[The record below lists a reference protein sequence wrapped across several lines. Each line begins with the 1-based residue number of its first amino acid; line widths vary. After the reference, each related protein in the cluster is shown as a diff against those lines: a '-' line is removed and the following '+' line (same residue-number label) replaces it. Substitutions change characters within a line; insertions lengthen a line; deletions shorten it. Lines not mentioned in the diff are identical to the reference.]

1 MAETR
6 PFELDLSATERHTL
20 PAYRRLGLLNGLL
33 IGLALGLGA
42 WGLEIIRVAR
52 LPLPLAV
59 PALLF
64 GVLLMTLLGGFVG
77 WLSARI
83 ANTAVTAVLW
93 LGAGLVAQLLL
104 GYAPFFGRS
113 VVVWFA
119 DPRFWGRQV
128 FPNTLG
134 GTTTGLILGGLLIF
148 LVLGALA
155 LLQNYRLEGMVAE
168 TGRRGLPGGRAW
180 WALLL
185 PLPIVFLAS
194 LATSSVISNPAA
206 SAAEITHRAILQAQP
221 IEGDLRDVPGV
232 GNTGLLSLRPVQDR
246 IDGPF
251 TLGIAGV
258 DAATSTVIVTADF
271 DNGAWINCRVIN
283 GQLTFCYDAEPPFTT
298 GLVSLVTGQPLPA
311 ECPGCTLQTTD
322 AAAAWLT
329 ERRAQFGAQP
339 TAERLA
345 QWGNTVLMRVE
356 GDALTAEC
364 WIEGVSPAVLTE
376 CGEQ

>member
-1 MAETR
+1 MAEAR
-6 PFELDLSATERHTL
+6 SYELDLNAPEHHSR

-42 WGLEIIRVAR
+42 WALEMVRVAR

-59 PALLF
+59 PTLLL
-64 GVLLMTLLGGFVG
+64 GTVLMTLVGGLTG

-83 ANTAVTAVLW
+83 HNTLATVLLW
-93 LGAGLVAQLLL
+93 LGAGVAALFII
-104 GYAPFFGRS
+104 GYTPFLGRS
-113 VVVWFA
+113 VVVWLA
-119 DPRFWGRQV
+119 DPRFFGRHV

-134 GTTTGLILGGLLIF
+134 GTTTGLILGGVLIF
-148 LVLGALA
+148 LVLGVLG
-155 LLQNYRLEGMVAE
+155 LLQNHRLEGLVHE
-168 TGRRGLPGGRAW
+168 VGRRQLPNGRAW
-180 WALLL
+180 AALLL
-185 PLPIVFLAS
+185 PLPIVFLVS
-194 LATSSVISNPAA
+194 MATSSVMSNPAA